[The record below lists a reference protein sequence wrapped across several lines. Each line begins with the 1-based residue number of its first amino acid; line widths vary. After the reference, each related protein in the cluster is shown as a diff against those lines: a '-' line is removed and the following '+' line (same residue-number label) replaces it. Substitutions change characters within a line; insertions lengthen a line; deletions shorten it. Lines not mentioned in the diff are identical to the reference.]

1 MRGER
6 EAEMTSCEPA
16 CPKGTLPITVLI
28 IRVIELAVLD
38 FLPRETLELKLF
50 SRTLLLDLGFS
61 LVVPRDFFQMIQ
73 QWVPSLNNDVLN

>member
-1 MRGER
+1 
-6 EAEMTSCEPA
+6 MTSCEPA

-50 SRTLLLDLGFS
+50 SRTLA
-61 LVVPRDFFQMIQ
+61 VVFG
-73 QWVPSLNNDVLN
+73 